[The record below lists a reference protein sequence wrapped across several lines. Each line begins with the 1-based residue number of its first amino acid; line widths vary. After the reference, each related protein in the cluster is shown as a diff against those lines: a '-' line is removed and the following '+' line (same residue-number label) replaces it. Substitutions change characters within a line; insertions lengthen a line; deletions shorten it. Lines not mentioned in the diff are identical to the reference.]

1 MSAVLLAAAP
11 PSRAPDGSRL
21 PDRGPRLLAGP
32 DPDGEAETLEQ
43 HGARLGRR
51 PRGGAWFIDVI
62 ESSGLRGRGGAWFPT
77 GRKWRGVARA
87 AERKAGVV
95 VVNASEG
102 EPLSAKDRVLVAL
115 RPHLVIDGALLAAE
129 SVGATEVIIYLSRPS
144 RQATRALRHA
154 LGERRRA
161 GQGDLPVHLVH
172 TAHRYVSG
180 ESSAVVRR
188 VSGGV
193 AKPTFTPPHPSDSGV
208 DGRPTLVQNVET
220 IAHLALIA
228 RSGGDWFRERGT
240 RAAPG
245 TMLVTLSGSVRFPGV
260 YEVDVGTPLQEA
272 IGHAGG
278 ALEPPRGVL
287 IGGYFGTWLN
297 GASLAEVRLDPAKVS
312 LGCGIVGVLASAACP
327 LREAASIVA
336 YLAAESAEQCGVCVF
351 GLRAI
356 AETMTRVATGDADR
370 GDLVRLGRWTT
381 MVKGR
386 GGCRHPDGAVNNVV
400 TAVEAFGDDLALHLN
415 GKPCADNGRPSLPPP
430 RRHRGWR

>member
-32 DPDGEAETLEQ
+32 DADGEAETLEQ

-51 PRGGAWFIDVI
+51 PRGGPWFIDVI

-102 EPLSAKDRVLVAL
+102 EPLSAKDRLLVTH

-129 SVGATEVIIYLSRPS
+129 SVGATEVLIYLSRPS

-161 GQGDLPVHLVH
+161 GQRDLPVHLVH

-193 AKPTFTPPHPSDSGV
+193 AKPAFTPPHPSDSGV

-228 RSGGDWFRERGT
+228 RNGEDWFRERGT
-240 RAAPG
+240 REAPG
-245 TMLVTLSGSVRFPGV
+245 TMLVTVSGSVRFPGV
-260 YEVDVGTPLQEA
+260 YEVGVGTPLREA

-278 ALEPPRGVL
+278 VLEPPRGVL

-297 GASLAEVRLDPAKVS
+297 GASLSEVRLDPTEVS
-312 LGCGIVGVLASAACP
+312 LGCGIVGVLAAAACP
-327 LREAASIVA
+327 LREAASIVT
-336 YLAAESAEQCGVCVF
+336 YLAAESAGQCGVCVF

-356 AETMTRVATGDADR
+356 AETMTRVAAGDADR
-370 GDLVRLGRWTT
+370 GDLARLGRWTT
-381 MVKGR
+381 MVRGR
-386 GGCRHPDGAVNNVV
+386 GGCRHPDGAVNNVI
-400 TAVEAFGDDLALHLN
+400 TAVDAFADDLALHLD
-415 GKPCADNGRPSLPPP
+415 GKPCADSGRPSLPPP
-430 RRHRGWR
+430 PRHRGWR

>member
-1 MSAVLLAAAP
+1 VSAVVLAAP
-11 PSRAPDGSRL
+11 HPSQTPEGSPL
-21 PDRGPRLLAGP
+21 PDHGPRLLAGP
-32 DPDGEAETLEQ
+32 AHEGEPETLEQ
-43 HGARLGRR
+43 HEARLGRR
-51 PRGGAWFIDVI
+51 PRGGAWLIDVI
-62 ESSGLRGRGGAWFPT
+62 EGSGLRGRGGAWFPT

-87 AERKAGVV
+87 AERRAAVV

-102 EPLSAKDRVLVAL
+102 EPLSAKDRVLVAH

-129 SVGATEVIIYLSRPS
+129 SVGATEVLIYLSRPS

-161 GQGDLPVHLVH
+161 GQRDLPVHLLH

-188 VSGGV
+188 ASGGV

-228 RSGGDWFRERGT
+228 RSGEDWFRERGT
-240 RAAPG
+240 REAPG
-245 TMLVTLSGSVRFPGV
+245 TMLVTVSGSVRFPGV
-260 YEVDVGTPLQEA
+260 YEVEVGTPLREA

-278 ALEPPRGVL
+278 VLDPPRGVL

-297 GASLAEVRLDPAKVS
+297 GASLAEVRLDPAEVS
-312 LGCGIVGVLASAACP
+312 VGCGVVGVLGTAACP

-336 YLAAESAEQCGVCVF
+336 YLAAESAGQCGVCVF
-351 GLRAI
+351 GLGAV
-356 AETMTRVATGDADR
+356 AATMTRVAAGDADR
-370 GDLVRLGRWTT
+370 GDLARLGRWTT
-381 MVKGR
+381 MVRGR

-400 TAVEAFGDDLALHLN
+400 TAVDAFADDLALHLD
-415 GKPCADNGRPSLPPP
+415 GRPCANSGRPSLPPP
-430 RRHRGWR
+430 RPRRGWR